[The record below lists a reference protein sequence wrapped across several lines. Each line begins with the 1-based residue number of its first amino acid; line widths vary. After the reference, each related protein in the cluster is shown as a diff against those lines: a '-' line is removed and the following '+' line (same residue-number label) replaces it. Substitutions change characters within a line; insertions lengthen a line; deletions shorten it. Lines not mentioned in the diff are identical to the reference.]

1 MDIVILEETWSCSGV
16 MAIRG
21 KHKIISEGKG
31 FALIPT
37 SILFARTLKANKS
50 VLAKHSKYFQ
60 GIVTFGEGEV
70 SFDPKIVAFDVLD
83 KLVKYMET
91 GTLKPTMDDA
101 EQLFYAADY
110 LQIEGAMGALVEFLH
125 SEASR
130 QMKDLE
136 NTPKE
141 YILLYLRIY
150 SQFRRY
156 ETNNK
161 HVEHA
166 MLDIGNMIKGNR
178 APSNVI
184 RPVCIKFLIAVH
196 FKKVINELPILEME
210 EDHLFEL
217 LSSDDLRISEEDVL
231 RTIKMWCFYN
241 LEARRE
247 SFPKMVRCLRVD
259 KSMTVS
265 CGGRS
270 GLCIF
275 LNPIDPLF

>member
-1 MDIVILEETWSCSGV
+1 MSCSHH
-16 MAIRG
+16 RLQPLY
-21 KHKIISEGKG
+21 H
-31 FALIPT
+31 
-37 SILFARTLKANKS
+37 RTLKANKT

-60 GIVTFGEGEV
+60 GTITFAEGEV
-70 SFDPKIVAFDVLD
+70 TFDPKIVAFDVLD

-91 GTLKPTMDDA
+91 GTFKPTMDDA

-110 LQIEGAMGALVEFLH
+110 LQVEGALSALVEFLH
-125 SEASR
+125 TEANR

-141 YILLYLRIY
+141 YILIYLRLY

-156 ETNNK
+156 ETKENF
-161 HVEHA
+161 EHA
-166 MLDIGNMIKGNR
+166 TLDIGNMIKGNR
-178 APSNVI
+178 TSTNVI

-241 LEARRE
+241 LEARRD

-265 CGGRS
+265 CVGGG
-270 GLCIF
+270 GLCII
-275 LNPIDPLF
+275 LN